1 MRKNYLFQTR
11 TVNIQQNQ
19 KKDITQWVIAFYFAK
34 KTFFFKYV
42 KITILIF
49 KVFKKRFSN
58 KDKRTNETL
67 NKLAN
72 YNHLSKKIRLK
83 AKNYSTKP
91 KYCAQ

>member
-1 MRKNYLFQTR
+1 MN
-11 TVNIQQNQ
+11 
-19 KKDITQWVIAFYFAK
+19 DAK
-34 KTFFFKYV
+34 KLPILDADRKYSTKPKKRHNIVGYRFLFCQENIFFFKYV

-72 YNHLSKKIRLK
+72 NNHLSKKK
-83 AKNYSTKP
+83 A
-91 KYCAQ
+91 